1 MNERLK
7 ELYLQAHSIRN
18 YDGDP
23 MRDGNPPDIYWQGE
37 TSAKRFAELIVR
49 ECARV
54 SERTGVLNEA
64 EFEGEMIAD
73 AIKEDFGVE
82 Q

>member
-37 TSAKRFAELIVR
+37 ASAKRFAELIVR
-49 ECARV
+49 EYVRYF
-54 SERTGVLNEA
+54 NEDYQRDFDVKWR
-64 EFEGEMIAD
+64 EDLSKG
-73 AIKEDFGVE
+73 IKQHFGVE
-82 Q
+82 

>member
-1 MNERLK
+1 MNERIYNLALK
-7 ELYLQAHSIRN
+7 AANGMLS
-18 YDGDP
+18 YDAEGDF
-23 MRDGNPPDIYWQGE
+23 RL
-37 TSAKRFAELIVR
+37 SAVEVEKFAELIVR

-64 EFEGEMIAD
+64 RFEGEMIAD

-82 Q
+82 